1 MPGAQKEADS
11 SPPPAPP
18 PYYTLIWAY
27 SPMRLCPL
35 KPLKE
40 TLMLHADGLP
50 TLELTSYDLKLIV
63 TSLVLLNPA
72 KHTVDALRKKKTVSI
87 AISKP

>member
-1 MPGAQKEADS
+1 
-11 SPPPAPP
+11 
-18 PYYTLIWAY
+18 
-27 SPMRLCPL
+27 
-35 KPLKE
+35 
-40 TLMLHADGLP
+40 MLHADGLP

-72 KHTVDALRKKKTVSI
+72 KHTVDALRKKKTLSI